1 MLISQKLVH
10 IFRGF
15 YWHQE
20 NNSMITGLES
30 NLDITF
36 SMATFSHSRVI
47 FTVSSI
53 QSDWYQ
59 IDFDTIATRRNFAQ
73 RIQHDGQL
81 GMLTKCPCNMYPA
94 SRFLS
99 CTAFSSYEVVRVAC
113 KSRGC
118 HLFYTPRPTTQRD
131 KRRERVLKHYE
142 KPRKRETPA
151 RRACNMS
158 LL

>member
-53 QSDWYQ
+53 QSDWL
-59 IDFDTIATRRNFAQ
+59 ILTPL
-73 RIQHDGQL
+73 QHGENSHNL
-81 GMLTKCPCNMYPA
+81 SNMTVNLECWPIFHVIGTLRAGFSLVTKWFVSLVSLM
-94 SRFLS
+94 
-99 CTAFSSYEVVRVAC
+99 VD
-113 KSRGC
+113 
-118 HLFYTPRPTTQRD
+118 LFYTPKPTTRQTSDANDFLNTKSHAR
-131 KRRERVLKHYE
+131 E
-142 KPRKRETPA
+142 KPLFAGHVICRCHRQPL
-151 RRACNMS
+151 S
-158 LL
+158 